1 MNNTNNSHAELIR
14 KTRRT
19 ANWGL
24 YGSVGAVILTI
35 IFHFSP
41 FHITYQ
47 QPQVAKWMLISGII
61 LAVLAVAMDLMVIRR
76 TTPRLRQLDSLDNKL
91 NSYAAYI
98 SNLYSG
104 TLAIVI
110 IECVLIVLMSD
121 TRLLMITI
129 LLVLLLFLSYP
140 NMYKMKN
147 DLGLN
152 DEEMKG
158 LFGDAY
164 IAGTQTA
171 YDEPT
176 PDLPLADAQLAKDE
190 EAADAADSQPG
201 QEEKQ

>member
-61 LAVLAVAMDLMVIRR
+61 LAVLAVVMNLMVIRR

-91 NSYAAYI
+91 KGYTAYI

-104 TLAIVI
+104 TLAIVV
-110 IECVLIVLMSD
+110 IECALIILMSD
-121 TRLLMITI
+121 TSLLMVTI
-129 LLVLLLFLSYP
+129 LLVLLLFLCYP

-152 DEEMKG
+152 DEEMKS

-164 IAGTQTA
+164 IAGTQPA
-171 YDEPT
+171 YDEPA
-176 PDLPLADAQLAKDE
+176 PDLPLADAQLAKEEDE
-190 EAADAADSQPG
+190 TNAPATQPE